1 MSETQDVGG
10 SSSSQ
15 TLLMQADVPSSTP
28 EVYKAAVVSPEELT
42 GS

>member
-15 TLLMQADVPSSTP
+15 RQALLMQTDVPSSTP
-28 EVYKAAVVSPEELT
+28 EVYKAAVVSP
-42 GS
+42 